1 MEDMSAPVIDVAW
14 YQRPFPGETVC
25 GDAVGS
31 FQTPGG
37 LWLVIADGL
46 GHGPTAHAAAS
57 PALRLV
63 SELAHSGAS
72 LPAHAGNPGITLDQ
86 VLLTIHDHLKGTVG
100 AAVGLAFLETVTGIL
115 RFVGV
120 GNTALRRLGSA
131 DTRLVS
137 RDGVV
142 GQRLPSPRPA
152 EMSLLKGD
160 LILFTSDGVTER
172 FGIDDY
178 PGLRSDS
185 AATVSRSV
193 VERFGRRHDDATCL
207 ALRYGA

>member
-1 MEDMSAPVIDVAW
+1 MSAPVIDVAW

-37 LWLVIADGL
+37 FWLVIADGL
-46 GHGPTAHAAAS
+46 GHGPSAHAAAS
-57 PALRLV
+57 PVLRLV
-63 SELAHSGAS
+63 SELAHTGAS
-72 LPAHAGNPGITLDQ
+72 LHSPADNPGISLDH
-86 VLLTIHDHLKGTVG
+86 VLRAIHDNLKSTVG

-115 RFVGV
+115 YFVGV
-120 GNTALRRLGSA
+120 GNTLLRRLGSA

-152 EMSLLKGD
+152 ELSLARGD

-193 VERFGRRHDDATCL
+193 VERFGRKHDDATCL

>member
-1 MEDMSAPVIDVAW
+1 MSAPVIDVAW

-37 LWLVIADGL
+37 FWLVIADGL
-46 GHGPTAHAAAS
+46 GHGPSAHAAAS
-57 PALRLV
+57 PVLRLV
-63 SELAHSGAS
+63 SELAHTGAS
-72 LPAHAGNPGITLDQ
+72 LHSPADNPGISLDH
-86 VLLTIHDHLKGTVG
+86 VLRAIHDNLKSTVG
-100 AAVGLAFLETVTGIL
+100 AAVGLAFLETVSGIL
-115 RFVGV
+115 YFVGV
-120 GNTALRRLGSA
+120 GNTLLRRLGSA

-152 EMSLLKGD
+152 ELSLARGD

-193 VERFGRRHDDATCL
+193 VERFGRKHDDATCL